1 MTSTVN
7 TDKLMNSSGD
17 QDSGLDLAT
26 NDTVKIKTANTDRVT
41 VTNSN
46 VIINEDSA
54 DVDFRVESNGNANM
68 LFVDGGND
76 CVGIG
81 LASPASYNTHSDDL
95 VVGGADGN
103 RGITIVGGD
112 DDYSIINLNRASN
125 TSTTPNGAIEYN
137 HTDNAMYIKA
147 GGTTSMTIDSTGR
160 ILTPARPCFSAR
172 KNRASGGATGY
183 QGDPLVFDVENFD
196 IGGNFNTTDGKFT
209 TPVAGV
215 YQFSFVGFGCSS
227 SGGPL
232 PDATSIYVQISRDG
246 TTFGSSSY
254 GYSNGATSYPN
265 VSFTLIQQLN
275 AGEEI
280 AIHVLGAY
288 CYADTTHKFDPLFCG
303 HLIG

>member
-41 VTNSN
+41 VT
-46 VIINEDSA
+46 DSA
-54 DVDFRVESNGNANM
+54 ASMGDNFKLRLGT
-68 LFVDGGND
+68 GND
-76 CVGIG
+76 LDVYHDG
-81 LASPASYNTHSDDL
+81 SNSYVEETGTGDL
-95 VVGGADGN
+95 HVKGSTVRI
-103 RGITIVGGD
+103 RGD
-112 DDYSIINLNRASN
+112 QINLSN
-125 TSTTPNGAIEYN
+125 TANSLDGLIMNSSGIITTP
-137 HTDNAMYIKA
+137 K
-147 GGTTSMTIDSTGR
+147 
-160 ILTPARPCFSAR
+160 LPCFSAR
-172 KNRASGGATGY
+172 KNKATAGAVGY

-196 IGGNFNTTDGKFT
+196 IGSNYNTTDGKFT

-215 YQFSFVGFGCSS
+215 YQFSFVGFGCG
-227 SGGPL
+227 SGGGVL
-232 PDATSIYVQISRDG
+232 PDATSVYVQIERDG
-246 TTFGSSSY
+246 STFGSSSY

-280 AIHVLGAY
+280 TIHVLGAY
-288 CYADTTHKFDPLFCG
+288 CYADGTHKFDPLFCG